1 MREKPYFRDWIESFK
16 DPVMDAFVSDRS
28 ILSFP
33 EPNSMRKTSDS
44 QSLRQRHKRVSGE
57 KCSFNSLPA
66 LPWIIIK
73 GSENLLLS

>member
-44 QSLRQRHKRVSGE
+44 VSQA
-57 KCSFNSLPA
+57 KTQTCIWWKMFL
-66 LPWIIIK
+66 
-73 GSENLLLS
+73 

>member
-28 ILSFP
+28 ILSLP

-44 QSLRQRHKRVSGE
+44 HSLLGKDTNVYLVKNVPLIPS
-57 KCSFNSLPA
+57 
-66 LPWIIIK
+66 
-73 GSENLLLS
+73 LLSPEL